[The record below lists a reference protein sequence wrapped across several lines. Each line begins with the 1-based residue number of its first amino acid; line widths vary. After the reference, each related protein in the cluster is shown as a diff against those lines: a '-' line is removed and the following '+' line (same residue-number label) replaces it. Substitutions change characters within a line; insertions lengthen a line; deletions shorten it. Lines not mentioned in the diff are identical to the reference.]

1 MKDNYK
7 KLAKWSLLALMV
19 VGIVVSVLF
28 YVGGMSGETHV
39 VAGDEL
45 GIPRFTNLFLNWN
58 YILLALVI
66 LITLCFVC
74 KNYIDLWINNKKK
87 AATITGVLIGFVLLI
102 AVCWF
107 LGSAEKIEIVGYEG
121 HDNQGF
127 WAQLSDMMIY
137 LCTFLLCGTLLT
149 MLGGW
154 IYTKT
159 LKK

>member
-58 YILLALVI
+58 YILLSLVI
-66 LITLCFVC
+66 LITLCFV
-74 KNYIDLWINNKKK
+74 
-87 AATITGVLIGFVLLI
+87 
-102 AVCWF
+102 
-107 LGSAEKIEIVGYEG
+107 
-121 HDNQGF
+121 
-127 WAQLSDMMIY
+127 
-137 LCTFLLCGTLLT
+137 
-149 MLGGW
+149 
-154 IYTKT
+154 
-159 LKK
+159 

>member
-1 MKDNYK
+1 MKDYK
-7 KLAKWSLLALMV
+7 KLAKWSLLALMLIGV
-19 VGIVVSVLF
+19 VISVLF

-58 YILLALVI
+58 YILLVLVC

-87 AATITGVLIGFVLLI
+87 AITTTAVVLGFVLLVI
-102 AVCWF
+102 VCWF

-121 HDNQGF
+121 HDNQGA

-137 LCTFLLCGTLLT
+137 LCGFLLCGTLLT

-154 IYTKT
+154 IYTKM
-159 LKK
+159 LNK